1 MVHFNELKITPD
13 AKKLI
18 IDVSVL
24 KEDYY
29 KDVYLDSII
38 IDSQDTYVGNYPSSE
53 PLYQYTIPD
62 IESQMSGKTVYQKHI
77 RLVLD
82 TLDLP
87 LNNLLFVYV
96 TVKGTP
102 TPDTPCGCDNIVT
115 LKTVVN
121 LYPFYQQA
129 MAYIKDIA
137 KVCSNHSEFAD
148 FILRLK
154 ALQLAITTG
163 HYTDAIKYYNKFFK
177 GKEGVVAKKGGC
189 SCGNT

>member
-62 IESQMSGKTVYQKHI
+62 IESQMSGKTVYQKHV

-102 TPDTPCGCDNIVT
+102 APDTPCGCDNIVT

-137 KVCSNHSEFAD
+137 KVCSKHSEFAD